1 MAARYQAELRRAF
14 HASRP
19 VLWAIVADTNRI
31 DRTAGLTAP
40 RYKWIHEQGRLV
52 RHATATELGME
63 LQWIEPPYRWIEG
76 RFVESHRRF
85 IKGPVREGG
94 FRVHLHDT
102 EDGGTMVHATLYV
115 EAPLWVGFIQKQKFQ
130 RALAQYFEAIQ
141 TVLEGA
147 GPIELAENEPAAVQA
162 RRVLSAIYAPVI
174 AGPRTPIDEELLSS
188 RVEAMRSAPVEPA
201 IVDRLIAFVRDGA
214 DDDVSQMRPFEL
226 ARTWGLERREV
237 LRAFLYGAQ
246 CGLVQL
252 NWQINC
258 PVCRVGARITSELRA
273 IDGKSHC
280 GACEID
286 YDADFARHI
295 EAVFPV
301 HPALRPAHPKLYC
314 ASSPSF
320 LPHVFAQLRLA
331 PNTTREDLIEL
342 PAGLIHLRTLWTRH
356 TSDTSIDDARPL
368 ELRIRVMEDEIEV
381 SHLGV
386 APPHMPTKL
395 VTTNTTSSEVML
407 LLERGGWT
415 ADAVLGTVIASM
427 PEFASLF
434 ATEAP
439 ASGVELSVA
448 HIALLFSDLTG
459 STALYER
466 VGDARAFAMV
476 EDHFRVMESVVGAAG
491 GAIVKTM
498 GDAVMASFPTEREAM
513 TAALQMIELHD
524 SKFDGTALG
533 VKIGIHAGPCL
544 AVRANDR
551 LDYFGSTV
559 NIAAR
564 LQAQAQASEIVVT
577 ERFSKEP
584 VIESLI
590 GRLPSRR
597 FDASLKGIQ
606 NEVRLVAI
614 DASGSSR
621 FATTERAV
629 ENGL

>member
-1 MAARYQAELRRAF
+1 
-14 HASRP
+14 
-19 VLWAIVADTNRI
+19 
-31 DRTAGLTAP
+31 
-40 RYKWIHEQGRLV
+40 
-52 RHATATELGME
+52 
-63 LQWIEPPYRWIEG
+63 
-76 RFVESHRRF
+76 
-85 IKGPVREGG
+85 
-94 FRVHLHDT
+94 
-102 EDGGTMVHATLYV
+102 MVHATLYV
-115 EAPLWVGFIQKQKFQ
+115 EGPLWVGIIQKRKFQ
-130 RALAQYFEAIQ
+130 RALAQYFDAIQ
-141 TVLEGA
+141 TVLDAA
-147 GPIELAENEPAAVQA
+147 GKIELLENEPAAVQA
-162 RRVLSAIYAPVI
+162 RRVLSGLYAPVI
-174 AGPRTPIDEELLSS
+174 AGPRTPIDEEMLSS
-188 RVEAMRSAPVEPA
+188 RIEAMRNSPVDPA
-201 IVDRLIAFVRDGA
+201 IVDRLIAFVRDAA
-214 DDDVSQMRPFEL
+214 DDEVSQIRPFEL
-226 ARTWGLERREV
+226 ARTWELDRREV

-258 PVCRVGARITSELRA
+258 PVCRVGARIVGELRA

-301 HPALRPAHPKLYC
+301 NPALRPVHPKLYC

-331 PNTTREDLIEL
+331 PNATREDLIEL
-342 PAGLIHLRTLWTRH
+342 PAGQIHLRTLWTRRAD
-356 TSDTSIDDARPL
+356 DTTVDEARPL
-368 ELRIRVMEDEIEV
+368 ELRIHVMEDAIET
-381 SHLGV
+381 SRIGV

-395 VTTNTTSSEVML
+395 VTTNATSTEVML
-407 LLERGGWT
+407 LLERSGWA

-427 PEFASLF
+427 PEFAGLF

-476 EDHFRVMESVVGAAG
+476 EDHFRVMESVVTAAG

-513 TAALQMIELHD
+513 SAALQMVETHD
-524 SKFDGTALG
+524 SKFDTTGLG

-564 LQAQAQASEIVVT
+564 LQAQAHASEVVIT
-577 ERFSKEP
+577 ERLSREP
-584 VIESLI
+584 AVKSLI
-590 GRLPSRR
+590 GNLPSRP
-597 FDASLKGIQ
+597 FDASLKGIR
-606 NEVRLVAI
+606 NELRLVAI
-614 DASGSSR
+614 DASRSSG
-621 FATTERAV
+621 FAAAERSV
-629 ENGL
+629 QNRL